1 MSNKTLMNKIALA
14 TINPAHAARLEKYAD
29 MHAVIFRA
37 NAARNAAMARWD
49 IDHDY
54 KKAAALARGKKA
66 TPADV
71 KEYDRLKAARADYS
85 EICRADY
92 TAACTPARAE
102 ISAVITA
109 IFGAGKND
117 KSNAAA
123 AFRNFYATY
132 VNYRMELSEN
142 MNTPAG
148 RKAKSA
154 AVSMLSACFG
164 ITFTG
169 ELANV
174 AGRRIVNAIG
184 VRLATMKEESKNNSR
199 LSAFSETQVKSIV
212 IALVLELIDV
222 PFDTTCGKRNG
233 IPA

>member
-1 MSNKTLMNKIALA
+1 MSNNKLMSKIAIA

-37 NAARNAAMARWD
+37 NAARNAAMIKWD

-54 KKAAALARGKKA
+54 KKAGALARGKKA
-66 TPADV
+66 TKDDI
-71 KEYDRLKAARADYS
+71 KEYDRLKAARADYA

-102 ISAVITA
+102 MSAITTA

-117 KSNAAA
+117 KGTPAA
-123 AFRNFYATY
+123 AFRNFYTAY

-142 MNTPAG
+142 MSTPAG

-169 ELANV
+169 ELANI

-199 LSAFSETQVKSIV
+199 LAAFSEAQVKNIV
-212 IALVLELIDV
+212 IALVLELVNV
-222 PFDTTCGKRNG
+222 PFNTECGKRDG